1 MVIEELL
8 PIEHVKWSMLRS
20 LNCCTE
26 ENSDL
31 RISNRI
37 FQIFWSL
44 WCHVKSKFAFTCLFG
59 SSTVS
64 CLTNFSTAHNPR
76 ISLICAGIAFVYIN
90 LDISFGSHLLYEY
103 EYEMCGSVCSMKM
116 NMKCVSWCF
125 WFTCSV
131 LNKLV
136 DTSRTPSSGLGF
148 VVSQNLAAT
157 SKVLLISSSL
167 IKSLAS
173 IQGFHTSL
181 LCWSYSY
188 FVYQMFQ

>member
-1 MVIEELL
+1 MIEELL

-64 CLTNFSTAHNPR
+64 CLNNFSTAHNPR

-90 LDISFGSHLLYEY
+90 LDISFGSIY
-103 EYEMCGSVCSMKM
+103 SMNM
-116 NMKCVSWCF
+116 NMKCVVPFAPWKWIWNVFHGAFGSPVPF
-125 WFTCSV
+125 WI
-131 LNKLV
+131 N
-136 DTSRTPSSGLGF
+136 
-148 VVSQNLAAT
+148 
-157 SKVLLISSSL
+157 
-167 IKSLAS
+167 
-173 IQGFHTSL
+173 
-181 LCWSYSY
+181 
-188 FVYQMFQ
+188 